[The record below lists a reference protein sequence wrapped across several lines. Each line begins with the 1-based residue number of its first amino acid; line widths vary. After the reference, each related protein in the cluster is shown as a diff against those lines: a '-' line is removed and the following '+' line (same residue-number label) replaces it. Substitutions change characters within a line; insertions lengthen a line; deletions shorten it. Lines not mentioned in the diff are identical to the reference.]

1 MVANAEEPKP
11 KVSLSRLTLDQNEM
25 YYKKISKRFGT
36 ETISLKKKEIPRPEF
51 KGWLQVVEE

>member
-11 KVSLSRLTLDQNEM
+11 KVTLSRLTLDQNEM
-25 YYKKISKRFGT
+25 HYRKVSKRSGT
-36 ETISLKKKEIPRPEF
+36 GTINLRKKEIPRPEF